1 MHEKFYYSLLIII
14 LHLLSSIVVF
24 ASYSYVT
31 ASKGILLSLSLQK
44 ISTSYL
50 RSGGFRKPI
59 MDMLETMNK
68 DMATSFHKV
77 EFHHLLSEA
86 SALDPRF
93 KKRAFSDDHAA
104 KEAFQRL
111 KNAAGRVRLSSS
123 AHQTEQQQAAA
134 PQESLVWGDFDE
146 QVAGQLI
153 FLNANLK

>member
-1 MHEKFYYSLLIII
+1 MHENFYYSLLIII

-24 ASYSYVT
+24 APYSYVT

-44 ISTSYL
+44 
-50 RSGGFRKPI
+50 
-59 MDMLETMNK
+59 
-68 DMATSFHKV
+68 DMATRFHKV

-123 AHQTEQQQAAA
+123 AHQTEQQQAAE
-134 PQESLVWGDFDE
+134 PQETQESLVWGDFDE